1 MRSVFKPAFTRT
13 ALCALSVLLASGAN
27 IQALAEDGS
36 LIVVEPIV
44 VEGLVTATEGATTIT
59 GENLRREQSTTIDE
73 LFRNTPGVEGLQGPG
88 RQFGD
93 VNIRGVDGAGAVV
106 VSVDSAEKNNVE
118 VKHGIAFNP
127 IFFNADFLKSV
138 TVVKGAVSN
147 VYGAGSIG
155 GKIVLETIDP
165 ADLIDPERG
174 YGAQVGFGGESNGP
188 GFSGLTAGAVQVSDR
203 VSVLGGLSYRD
214 YDSYKDGDG
223 EEVLNS
229 GSEIVGGLAK
239 AVLTPADDLYV
250 EVAYNYG
257 RHGYIGSNVFGRA
270 NFRQDADYNNA
281 VTDQG
286 VTLQS
291 FYGPRDW
298 LSFDVSAFYSRT
310 AHDEEFLRARAG
322 SNAQPGDFDNRKT
335 DSYGGTGYS
344 RLLFSHGDFEHSV
357 DAGSSLSLSR
367 LEVTTETGG
376 TPTET
381 AGDRLVYGVFVQ
393 DRIHYGDLLEVI
405 PGLRYER
412 YDVETDDGA
421 DSSGGELLPKV
432 TVALTP
438 FQGSALSGMQVHG
451 SYARGLRAPRLQ
463 ELTTDGQS
471 SRTRRG
477 QTTITNTLANPGLEA
492 ELSDQFEV
500 GVRFNR
506 AKAFTDGDRLRL
518 SVVGFRNNISDRIEE
533 VTINSVQDGNTT
545 TITEQIQNI
554 GEATIQGL
562 EAGADYDA
570 DTFFLGG
577 TLAATSGENE
587 ETGEDLNSV
596 RPLSGTLYGGLYFLE
611 KRLRVGL
618 EGEFFKGKNEVGQN
632 QGVIGDSSAGASLFN
647 LFAAYRHNHW
657 MTVDARVNNVFDRQ
671 HRKFDQVDPGAGLN
685 GKLSVRINF

>member
-1 MRSVFKPAFTRT
+1 MSSIFTSVFSRT
-13 ALCALSVLLASGAN
+13 ALCALFVFLASGAN
-27 IQALAEDGS
+27 IRALAQDGDP
-36 LIVVEPIV
+36 IVVEAIV

-59 GENLRREQSTTIDE
+59 GEDLRREHSTTIDE

-127 IFFNADFLKSV
+127 IFFNPDFLKSV

-147 VYGAGSIG
+147 VYGTGSIG
-155 GKIVLETIDP
+155 GRIVLETIDP
-165 ADLIDPERG
+165 VDLIDPKHG
-174 YGAQVGFGGESNGP
+174 YGAQLGFGAESNGP
-188 GFSGLTAGAVQVSDR
+188 GFFGLTAGAVQLSDR

-214 YDSYKDGDG
+214 YDSYNDGDG

-229 GSEIVGGLAK
+229 GSEIIGGLAK
-239 AVLTPADDLYV
+239 AVLMPTDELNI
-250 EVAYNYG
+250 EIAYSHG
-257 RHGYIGSNVFGRA
+257 RHGYIGSNVYGRA
-270 NFRQDADYNNA
+270 NLRQDADYDNA

-286 VTLQS
+286 VTLQGI
-291 FYGPRDW
+291 YGPQDW

-310 AHDEEFLRARAG
+310 EHDERFLRARAG

-335 DSYGGTGYS
+335 DSYGGTAYS
-344 RLLFSHGDFEHSV
+344 TMLFSHGEFEHSV
-357 DAGSSLSLSR
+357 DVGGSLSLSQ
-367 LEVTTETGG
+367 LGVVTEAGG
-376 TPTET
+376 TPTEK
-381 AGDRLVYGVFVQ
+381 AGQRQVYGAFVQ
-393 DRIHYGDLLEVI
+393 DRIRYGRLLEII

-421 DSSGGELLPKV
+421 DSSGAEFLPKL

-438 FQGSALSGMQVHG
+438 FQASALSGVQLHG

-463 ELTTDGQS
+463 ELTVDGQS

-477 QTTITNTLANPGLEA
+477 QTTITRTLANPGLEA
-492 ELSDQFEV
+492 ELSDQLEV

-506 AKAFTDGDRLRL
+506 AKVFTDGDRLRL
-518 SVVGFRNNISDRIEE
+518 SIVGFHNEISNRIEE
-533 VTINSVQDGNTT
+533 VTVNSVQDGNTT

-554 GEATIQGL
+554 GKATIQGM
-562 EAGADYDA
+562 EIAGGYDA
-570 DTFFLGG
+570 NIFFLGG

-596 RPLSGTLYGGLYFLE
+596 RPLSGTLYGGLYFLG

-618 EGEFFKGKNEVGQN
+618 EGEFFRGKNEVGQN
-632 QGVIGDSSAGASLFN
+632 QGVVGDSSAGASLFN
-647 LFAAYRHNHW
+647 VFAAYRHNNW
-657 MTVDARVNNVFDRQ
+657 MTVDARVNNVFNRQ

-685 GKLSVRINF
+685 GKLSVRISY